1 MERNFAMITNN
12 VEYQKAQ
19 KEFEALLK
27 EKEPLLE
34 IEKQISILNQAIA
47 SKRREIAEYLE
58 EQAILNMKQCN
69 HLFVMYHSSYDGSEQ
84 TKLCRCVKCGLNNFR
99 KNDGRKEKEMQT
111 IFSHL
116 SLFNANFIPKTYFLT
131 PLEVEQYASLAMQ
144 QKPEITDEEIK
155 TIIKQKEE
163 EKRVAMQHISPT
175 KKRLLMNE

>member
-1 MERNFAMITNN
+1 
-12 VEYQKAQ
+12 
-19 KEFEALLK
+19 
-27 EKEPLLE
+27 
-34 IEKQISILNQAIA
+34 
-47 SKRREIAEYLE
+47 
-58 EQAILNMKQCN
+58 MKQCN
-69 HLFVMYHSSYDGSEQ
+69 HLFVMYHFSYDGSEQ

-131 PLEVEQYASLAMQ
+131 PLEVEQYASLAIQ